1 MTDSK
6 PARARSAAIGRHG
19 FASIAAS
26 LCVLAATLGFYAYSV
41 GVTGRDRA
49 PGYGLNAT
57 FLSSNGLAPGAD
69 VMLAGVAIG
78 SVTAITL
85 DPVAMVSRVS
95 FTVDDAIRL
104 PTDTRLSIGSAS
116 LTSSNALMVEPGKAA
131 GMLAKGATVTDTCE
145 ATSLEQQVSQ
155 YIFGN
160 GGAATGCGG

>member
-1 MTDSK
+1 MTDSPQK
-6 PARARSAAIGRHG
+6 RPRSGSIGRHG

-26 LCVLAATLGFYAYSV
+26 LCVLAATLGFYVYSI
-41 GVTGRDRA
+41 GVNGRDRA
-49 PGYGLNAT
+49 PGYSLSAT
-57 FLSSNGLAPGAD
+57 FLSSNGLTTGAD

-78 SVTAITL
+78 SVTSITL
-85 DPVAMVSRVS
+85 DPVAMVSRVR

-116 LTSSNALMVEPGKAA
+116 LTSANALMVAPGKAA
-131 GMLAKGATVTDTCE
+131 SMLAAGATVTDTCE
-145 ATSLEQQVSQ
+145 LTSLEQQVSQ